1 MLDICTDK
9 VWAMCCK
16 WKDATIFDA
25 NENYHSAEGLIQRP
39 PKNQHGKKKC
49 SRLVHS
55 AEASMQQLK
64 NGSQ

>member
-9 VWAMCCK
+9 VWAMCYK

-39 PKNQHGKKKC
+39 PKNQHGKKN
-49 SRLVHS
+49 
-55 AEASMQQLK
+55 AA
-64 NGSQ
+64 G

>member
-9 VWAMCCK
+9 VWAMCYK

-39 PKNQHGKKKC
+39 PKNQHEKKI
-49 SRLVHS
+49 
-55 AEASMQQLK
+55 MQQASPFCWSFNAATQK
-64 NGSQ
+64 W